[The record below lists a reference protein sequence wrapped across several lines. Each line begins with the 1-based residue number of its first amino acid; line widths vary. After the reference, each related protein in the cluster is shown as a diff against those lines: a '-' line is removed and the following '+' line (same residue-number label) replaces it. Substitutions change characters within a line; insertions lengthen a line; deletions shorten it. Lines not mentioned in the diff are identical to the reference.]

1 MKLLFKNTT
10 KYSKSVYD
18 EFLKFHRKKY
28 RFTYILY
35 NVIVIALILFC
46 LTVQVQYHNFSGSI
60 LFCIILSLFILWR
73 YLHPI
78 EEVTKEY
85 NSDKIQKEKSFT
97 FKFYDKFFT
106 CEDIKEFSKFKYYK
120 LHKVYETNNFFYLYI
135 DKTHSFILD
144 KTKFNEN
151 KSAEFS
157 NFIKKKAFFRYR
169 KDLNFDK

>member
-46 LTVQVQYHNFSGSI
+46 ITVQVQYHNFTIAI
-60 LFCIILSLFILWR
+60 LFCFALSLFVLWR

-85 NSDKIQKEKSFT
+85 NSEKIQKEKSFT
-97 FKFYDKFFT
+97 FKFYEKFYT
-106 CEDIKEFSKFKYYK
+106 CEDSKQISKLKYYK
-120 LHKVYETNNFFYLYI
+120 LYKVYETNDFFYLYI
-135 DKTHSFILD
+135 DRTHSFLLD
-144 KTKFNEN
+144 KT
-151 KSAEFS
+151 FS
-157 NFIKKKAFFRYR
+157 S
-169 KDLNFDK
+169 L